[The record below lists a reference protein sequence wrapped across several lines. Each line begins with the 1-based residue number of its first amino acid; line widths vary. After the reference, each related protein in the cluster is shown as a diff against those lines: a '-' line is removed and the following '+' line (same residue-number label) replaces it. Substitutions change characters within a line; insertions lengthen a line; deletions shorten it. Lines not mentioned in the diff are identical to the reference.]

1 MKYIIFFFIFFICCK
16 AKKENLSQMNS
27 LELGTISADEK
38 KIVNDFLI
46 FEFASNKYKN
56 YQDYD
61 KILIDKAENG
71 LQSINAYEYAYKDWH
86 SLNEASKDD
95 NNRLGWFLDTIQ
107 IRKLKQDI
115 ETKKMFIWKKTD
127 FEKINFKLIKSDSI
141 KILTEKGVFINSA
154 PALLIKLSKPIIFKA
169 NYALITF
176 AVRNT
181 YGHNEIYH
189 STSLLKKINGNWVV
203 INDYWDGMMN

>member
-1 MKYIIFFFIFFICCK
+1 
-16 AKKENLSQMNS
+16 
-27 LELGTISADEK
+27 
-38 KIVNDFLI
+38 
-46 FEFASNKYKN
+46 
-56 YQDYD
+56 
-61 KILIDKAENG
+61 
-71 LQSINAYEYAYKDWH
+71 
-86 SLNEASKDD
+86 
-95 NNRLGWFLDTIQ
+95 
-107 IRKLKQDI
+107 
-115 ETKKMFIWKKTD
+115 
-127 FEKINFKLIKSDSI
+127 
-141 KILTEKGVFINSA
+141 LTEKGVFINSA